1 MSSHDTDAP
10 RDYGGWRRRRG
21 IGMFGFGAAGTAA
34 VLGALLA
41 LIITATADAAALL
54 YLTPPVLLA
63 GGLGLARIGGE
74 PLAVAALRR
83 IRWQYGS
90 ARNWTRYR
98 AAVVAGH
105 SPGFQMPGV
114 LAPLTLL
121 DCEDGYG
128 GRYGIVLDRRTGLM
142 TPTLRVIPASTWL
155 ANRADA
161 DTWVANWGGW
171 LASLGYLPMVR
182 HVTVTIDTAPEPG
195 TSLADSVAAALDPA
209 SPLAARQIM
218 GQLAASAPAAAADV
232 DTRVSISF
240 DPRLSPAAPDGLTA
254 AAAEVGRIMHGLE
267 SALGTCG
274 VTVLGRAS
282 AAELAGI
289 VRTAFDPAARGE
301 VNRILAPPQPAPPAQ
316 ELSWADA
323 GPVGAEEEAG
333 CYRHDSG
340 ISVTWAWSEAPR
352 QTVTADVLARLV
364 APGRHPK
371 RVSLQYR
378 PFPAA
383 EATRVLESEVNA
395 AQFRAVYKR
404 RTGRDETA
412 RDSHDQAR
420 ARQAAAEEAA
430 GAGVC
435 LVSLYVTV
443 TVTSDAEL
451 PRAAAE
457 TEAAAESSKI
467 RMRRM
472 TYSQAAGWAATLPV
486 RDLPGRA
493 GPADA
498 PLAPGA
504 VMTSLHPARYPRP
517 ARPGQPRLAAG
528 PRAGHPDARHRS
540 RQRGDGR
547 SPAPAAPRTSPR
559 HRSTRPPPPR
569 SAGCS
574 RSPPA
579 PAPRPS
585 APRSDGTSCSARWY
599 AWTRWPGCAP
609 G

>member
-1 MSSHDTDAP
+1 MSSHDTDTL

-54 YLTPPVLLA
+54 YLAPPVLLA

-74 PLAVAALRR
+74 PLALAALRR
-83 IRWQYGS
+83 MRWQYGS
-90 ARNWTRYR
+90 ARSWTRYR
-98 AAVVAGH
+98 APVVAGH

-128 GRYGIVLDRRTGLM
+128 GHYGIVLDRRTGLM

-155 ANRADA
+155 ANRQDA

-182 HVTVTIDTAPEPG
+182 WVTVTIDTAPEPG

-240 DPRLSPAAPDGLTA
+240 DPKLSPAAPAGLTA
-254 AAAEVGRIMHGLE
+254 AAAEVGRTMHGLE

-301 VNRILAPPQPAPPAQ
+301 VNRILAPPPPAPPAE

-340 ISVTWAWSEAPR
+340 ISVTWAWQEAPR

-364 APGRHPK
+364 APGRYPK

-395 AQFRAVYKR
+395 AQFRAVYKH

-412 RDSHDQAR
+412 RDSYDQAR

-443 TVTSDAEL
+443 TVPSDAEL

-472 TYSQAAGWAATLPV
+472 TYSQAAGWAATLPC
-486 RDLPGRA
+486 GIC
-493 GPADA
+493 PAE
-498 PLAPGA
+498 LARRMP
-504 VMTSLHPARYPRP
+504 H
-517 ARPGQPRLAAG
+517 
-528 PRAGHPDARHRS
+528 
-540 RQRGDGR
+540 
-547 SPAPAAPRTSPR
+547 
-559 HRSTRPPPPR
+559 
-569 SAGCS
+569 
-574 RSPPA
+574 
-579 PAPRPS
+579 
-585 APRSDGTSCSARWY
+585 
-599 AWTRWPGCAP
+599 
-609 G
+609 

>member
-1 MSSHDTDAP
+1 MSYNDTNTP

-21 IGMFGFGAAGTAA
+21 IGLFGFGAVGTAA
-34 VLGALLA
+34 VLGALLV

-54 YLTPPVLLA
+54 YLAPPVLLA
-63 GGLGLARIGGE
+63 GGLGMARIGGE

-83 IRWQYGS
+83 IRWRYGS
-90 ARNWTRYR
+90 ARNWTSYR
-98 AAVVAGH
+98 AAVVAEH

-114 LAPLTLL
+114 LAPLALL
-121 DCEDGYG
+121 DAEDGYG

-155 ANRADA
+155 ANRQDA

-218 GQLAASAPAAAADV
+218 GQLVESAPAAAADV

-240 DPRLSPAAPDGLTA
+240 DPKLSPAAPAGLTA
-254 AAAEVGRIMHGLE
+254 AAAEVGRAMHGLE

-301 VNRILAPPQPAPPAQ
+301 VNRILAPPQPAPPAD

-340 ISVTWAWSEAPR
+340 ISVTWAWQEAPR
-352 QTVTADVLARLV
+352 QNVTADVLARLV

-395 AQFRAVYKR
+395 AQFRAVYKH

-412 RDSHDQAR
+412 RDSYDQAR

-472 TYSQAAGWAATLPV
+472 TYSQAAGWATTLPC
-486 RDLPGRA
+486 GIC
-493 GPADA
+493 PAE
-498 PLAPGA
+498 LARRIP
-504 VMTSLHPARYPRP
+504 H
-517 ARPGQPRLAAG
+517 
-528 PRAGHPDARHRS
+528 
-540 RQRGDGR
+540 
-547 SPAPAAPRTSPR
+547 
-559 HRSTRPPPPR
+559 
-569 SAGCS
+569 
-574 RSPPA
+574 
-579 PAPRPS
+579 
-585 APRSDGTSCSARWY
+585 
-599 AWTRWPGCAP
+599 
-609 G
+609 

>member
-1 MSSHDTDAP
+1 MSYHDTNVP

-34 VLGALLA
+34 VLGALLV
-41 LIITATADAAALL
+41 LIIVATADAAALL
-54 YLTPPVLLA
+54 YVAPPVLLA
-63 GGLGLARIGGE
+63 GGLGLARVGGE
-74 PLAVAALRR
+74 PLALAALRR
-83 IRWQYGS
+83 LRWQYGS
-90 ARNWTRYR
+90 ARNYTAYR

-121 DCEDGYG
+121 DAEDGYG

-155 ANRADA
+155 ADRQDA

-182 HVTVTIDTAPEPG
+182 WVTVTIDTAPEPG

-218 GQLAASAPAAAADV
+218 GQLVESAPAAAADV

-240 DPRLSPAAPDGLTA
+240 DPRLSPAAPADPAA
-254 AAAEVGRIMHGLE
+254 AAAEVGRTMHGLE

-274 VTVLGRAS
+274 VTVLGRAT
-282 AAELAGI
+282 APELAGI

-301 VNRILAPPQPAPPAQ
+301 VNRILTPPQPAPPAE

-340 ISVTWAWSEAPR
+340 ISVTWAWQEAPR

-364 APGRHPK
+364 APGRYPK

-395 AQFRAVYKR
+395 AQFRAVYKH

-412 RDSHDQAR
+412 RDSYDQAR

-472 TYSQAAGWAATLPV
+472 TYSQAAGWAATLPC
-486 RDLPGRA
+486 GIC
-493 GPADA
+493 PAE
-498 PLAPGA
+498 LARRMP
-504 VMTSLHPARYPRP
+504 H
-517 ARPGQPRLAAG
+517 
-528 PRAGHPDARHRS
+528 
-540 RQRGDGR
+540 
-547 SPAPAAPRTSPR
+547 
-559 HRSTRPPPPR
+559 
-569 SAGCS
+569 
-574 RSPPA
+574 
-579 PAPRPS
+579 
-585 APRSDGTSCSARWY
+585 
-599 AWTRWPGCAP
+599 
-609 G
+609 